1 MRRLYELLFTLG
13 FWLSAPYYLLKLWRR
28 GHWREGFRQRF
39 GRHNAKV
46 KQALTNLADT
56 SRHLKETADSL
67 RRNPSE
73 LIWGRT
79 LPEKAIPDK

>member
-1 MRRLYELLFTLG
+1 MVSDEEAQHLLQTL
-13 FWLSAPYYLLKLWRR
+13 LEMKKRHLL
-28 GHWREGFRQRF
+28 
-39 GRHNAKV
+39 
-46 KQALTNLADT
+46 ALTNLADT

-67 RRNPSE
+67 RSNPSE